1 MKRLVTFLLALMLVL
16 SLAACGGNDT
26 PDPSGSNDNTTSN
39 SEQQSSSTSDNDSE
53 AVTVSWK
60 NADVKE
66 YEAKDFAELTN
77 GVPEPAGAY
86 TIKAVTIVMGL
97 AFDFSTDEDAD
108 AYLQLLKDNGFTLA
122 EEIYGIETYENATH
136 PFNSAGKALG

>member
-1 MKRLVTFLLALMLVL
+1 MKKLFALLLAMMMVL

-26 PDPSGSNDNTTSN
+26 PDPSGSGSNTPGS
-39 SEQQSSSTSDNDSE
+39 SDNGGKT
-53 AVTVSWK
+53 AAVSWK

-86 TIKAVTIVMGL
+86 TINAVSIVMGL
-97 AFDFSTDEDAD
+97 AF
-108 AYLQLLKDNGFTLA
+108 N
-122 EEIYGIETYENATH
+122 
-136 PFNSAGKALG
+136 